1 MKKFLSNFFN
11 GWNVTGSPQ
20 RKKNVNTLN
29 LRTSRS
35 SAPWIYG
42 RIPCI
47 MRSLHASLFLIC
59 RRPKIKYFASLCIRS
74 YLKWCI
80 TTNWH
85 KNCILPW
92 TLREIARSLIIFFS
106 LALQMPEISLLYD
119 IHMLRTRDTPS
130 HSGDR
135 DARGTETQFSRS
147 RPRKLPK
154 NVKMLKT
161 ELGNCSPLFALH
173 QLILHRQLL
182 YSAGCRQREKN
193 NVVFRKK
200 KRFK

>member
-20 RKKNVNTLN
+20 RKNVHTLN

-47 MRSLHASLFLIC
+47 IRSLHASLFFIC
-59 RRPKIKYFASLCIRS
+59 RRPKIKYFASFCIRS
-74 YLKWCI
+74 YLKLCI

-85 KNCILPW
+85 KNCIFSTPW

-106 LALQMPEISLLYD
+106 LALQMPEISSLYD
-119 IHMLRTRDTPS
+119 INMSRTRGTPS

-135 DARGTETQFSRS
+135 DARGRHNFRAQDRANCQ
-147 RPRKLPK
+147 K

-182 YSAGCRQREKN
+182 FSAGCRQRENN

-200 KRFK
+200 D